1 MQLNVWN
8 SRKIVNLSH
17 FLIKKNTKPKEEPQN
32 PNKESALQ
40 PGSEKQLLTWS
51 RQRVKQ
57 ALKSSQ
63 SQLYNSCPHH
73 FLHSSFYTCTLM
85 CPTWQAETSTFYTT
99 PGAPDKRDQEAA
111 TINFASQWL
120 KSQLWEVDS
129 SASAEAIH
137 CNFLHGVCEKF
148 WWDRNIFILRNT
160 FAIIQFKKRQC
171 RI

>member
-85 CPTWQAETSTFYTT
+85 CPTWQAETSTFSYYPWSSRQKR
-99 PGAPDKRDQEAA
+99 PGGSNYKFCIAVTEITVVGSWFFCKCWSHTLQLP
-111 TINFASQWL
+111 SWC
-120 KSQLWEVDS
+120 LWE
-129 SASAEAIH
+129 
-137 CNFLHGVCEKF
+137 
-148 WWDRNIFILRNT
+148 ILMR
-160 FAIIQFKKRQC
+160 QKHLYFKKHLC
-171 RI
+171 NYSI